1 MANLENTL
9 ELGAVKYKVSFQLTA
24 LNHLC
29 ISKELSNLKLLKLEK
44 NERFNTFEEV
54 FDPDFTSMEYR
65 IFKKLLLDKLRANIN
80 PNQTLVILFAMS
92 TGEVTRWRYTREQ
105 NFLVQPLLDILPI
118 QSSMVLH
125 KTLRDED
132 NCYSLDPEEDG
143 DDDYSGYE
151 EVTLFAINY
160 PQLAKFTPEA
170 DLVTAMTPPPSS
182 ETSSILPIAATE
194 AAIRDFLRSL

>member
-1 MANLENTL
+1 MPNLGNTL
-9 ELGAVKYKVSFQLTA
+9 ELGSVKYRISFDLTA

-29 ISKELSNLKLLKLEK
+29 ISKELSNLKLAKLEK

-54 FDPDFTSMEYR
+54 FDPDFTPMEYR
-65 IFKKLLLDKLRANIN
+65 IFKKLLLDKLRENIN
-80 PNQTLVILFAMS
+80 TRQTLVILFAMS

-105 NFLVQPLLDILPI
+105 NFRVQPLLDILPM

-132 NCYSLDPEEDG
+132 DCYSLDPEED
-143 DDDYSGYE
+143 DDSGYSGYE
-151 EVTLFAINY
+151 EVTLFAIDY
-160 PQLAKFTPEA
+160 PQLNKFTPEA
-170 DLVTAMTPPPSS
+170 DLVAAMTPPTPETPS
-182 ETSSILPIAATE
+182 TSPIAATE